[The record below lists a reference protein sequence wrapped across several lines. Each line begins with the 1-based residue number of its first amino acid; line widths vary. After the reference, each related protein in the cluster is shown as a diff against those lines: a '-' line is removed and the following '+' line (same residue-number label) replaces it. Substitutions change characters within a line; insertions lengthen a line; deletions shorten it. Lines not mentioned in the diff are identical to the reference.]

1 MTGFLD
7 RDTAE
12 RMAAEITILEASIDR
27 AAPSPVFTEFKNHW
41 DRVRGERW
49 APSWRDFDPV
59 DFHHLWRNLVLWDVG
74 GDVYDFRVRMA
85 GVGAVEFFG
94 NDPTGQSIRD
104 ESFTPPHLFDQFH
117 LFHRLS
123 ALWPGPVWF
132 TGTMWYWKDRNHI
145 PIQCM
150 TLPLSNDGDRT
161 TQTVNLWVF
170 ESLDRDPP
178 ASATL

>member
-27 AAPSPVFTEFKNHW
+27 TAPSPVFTEFKNHW

-59 DFHHLWRNLVLWDVG
+59 DFHHLWRNLVLWDVE

-85 GVGAVEFFG
+85 GVGAVSFSATTRPG
-94 NDPTGQSIRD
+94 NRSAMRTSRRRTCSISSI
-104 ESFTPPHLFDQFH
+104 SFTGCRPCGLV
-117 LFHRLS
+117 RS
-123 ALWPGPVWF
+123 G
-132 TGTMWYWKDRNHI
+132 
-145 PIQCM
+145 
-150 TLPLSNDGDRT
+150 S
-161 TQTVNLWVF
+161 
-170 ESLDRDPP
+170 P
-178 ASATL
+178 APCGIGKTEITSPFNV